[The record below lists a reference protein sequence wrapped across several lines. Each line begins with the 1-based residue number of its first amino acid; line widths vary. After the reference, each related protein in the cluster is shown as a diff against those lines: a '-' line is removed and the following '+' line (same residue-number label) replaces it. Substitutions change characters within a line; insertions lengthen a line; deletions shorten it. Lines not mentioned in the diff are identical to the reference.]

1 MPNIKSTISSH
12 NKKVYNDYKNS
23 KNKKTKNLCSC
34 RIKSN
39 CPLDNK
45 CKSSCVYQATI
56 TNPVEN
62 KSKTYGGLAKD
73 FKIRHSLHNQSFR
86 VDIPDSRK
94 KATALSIEYHKLK
107 AKNIEPEIKY
117 KILKHAQ
124 AYSPENK
131 KCHLCIAEK
140 YFILCKPEL
149 CTLNKRNELT
159 NYCMHRDSVLLTSKK
174 RRKRHNLTLNIN
186 HGEDTATS
194 RVINSNHRRAR

>member
-62 KSKTYGGLAKD
+62 KNKTYDGLAKD

-94 KATALSIEYHKLK
+94 KATALSIEYDKLK
-107 AKNIEPEIKY
+107 AKNIETEIKY

-131 KCHLCIAEK
+131 KM
-140 YFILCKPEL
+140 PS
-149 CTLNKRNELT
+149 
-159 NYCMHRDSVLLTSKK
+159 MHR
-174 RRKRHNLTLNIN
+174 
-186 HGEDTATS
+186 
-194 RVINSNHRRAR
+194 